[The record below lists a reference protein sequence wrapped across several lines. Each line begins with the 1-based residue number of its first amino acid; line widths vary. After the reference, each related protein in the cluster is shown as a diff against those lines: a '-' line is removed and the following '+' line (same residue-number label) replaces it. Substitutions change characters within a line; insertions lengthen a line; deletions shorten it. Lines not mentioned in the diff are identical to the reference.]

1 MNVKALI
8 KPVAVLA
15 AVFVLL
21 LALSAGLAPTAAENA
36 AAEQARLFDTLLP
49 GGAPFTE
56 EAYNGED
63 TAIAAVHRGSTGY
76 IVETVTAGYAGDI
89 TMLVAVDFDGAV
101 VGLGCLAAVLY
112 RVFLSAAVL
121 PAVGLPAAAACSLL
135 ALAAE
140 AYLSKGVPRRNWGLT
155 LLLGA
160 LTFGLLPWAAGLT
173 AGTEAVRFAVVG
185 GAAFGALTFLFTS
198 LRERLASGPSGR
210 LAPLV
215 TAGILFLACQ
225 CFAGMLL

>member
-76 IVETVTAGYAGDI
+76 IVETVTAGYAGD
-89 TMLVAVDFDGAV
+89 FDGAV
-101 VGLGCLAAVLY
+101 VGAVV
-112 RVFLSAAVL
+112 R
-121 PAVGLPAAAACSLL
+121 
-135 ALAAE
+135 E
-140 AYLSKGVPRRNWGLT
+140 MEE
-155 LLLGA
+155 
-160 LTFGLLPWAAGLT
+160 TFGLGAEALSDAGFLSQLIWSRGELAVGDNVDALT
-173 AGTEAVRFAVVG
+173 GATVTSKAVVKAVNSASAFVTGADVSSSATEWG
-185 GAAFGALTFLFTS
+185 G
-198 LRERLASGPSGR
+198 
-210 LAPLV
+210 
-215 TAGILFLACQ
+215 
-225 CFAGMLL
+225 